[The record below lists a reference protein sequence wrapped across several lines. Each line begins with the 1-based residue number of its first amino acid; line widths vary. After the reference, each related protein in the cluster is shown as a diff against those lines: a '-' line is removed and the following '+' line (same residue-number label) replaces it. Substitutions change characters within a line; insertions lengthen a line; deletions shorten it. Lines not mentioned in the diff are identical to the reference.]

1 MQSPNSGMNTAA
13 WDSLKGMCAAVQYA
27 GALPISHPLL
37 SPVHAGPELL
47 RHFPPLLLIVG
58 GADTPPLTHNLSL
71 SLFLSLLFS
80 SPIFPSSKDNR
91 DNRRLLYRL
100 LYRLGMNARRAPEM
114 TRLCVFC
121 FVFCFRIPA

>member
-58 GADTPPLTHNLSL
+58 GADTPPPTHTHS
-71 SLFLSLLFS
+71 LSLLFS

-91 DNRRLLYRL
+91 DNRDNRRLLYRL
-100 LYRLGMNARRAPEM
+100 LYCDLHNNRPKTAETSAIR
-114 TRLCVFC
+114 VS
-121 FVFCFRIPA
+121 

>member
-58 GADTPPLTHNLSL
+58 GADTPPPHTHTHSL
-71 SLFLSLLFS
+71 SVVFQPHF
-80 SPIFPSSKDNR
+80 PIIKR
-91 DNRRLLYRL
+91 Q
-100 LYRLGMNARRAPEM
+100 
-114 TRLCVFC
+114 
-121 FVFCFRIPA
+121 

>member
-58 GADTPPLTHNLSL
+58 GADTPSPPHTLSHTHNLSL
-71 SLFLSLLFS
+71 SVSLSVVFQPHF
-80 SPIFPSSKDNR
+80 PIIKR
-91 DNRRLLYRL
+91 Q
-100 LYRLGMNARRAPEM
+100 
-114 TRLCVFC
+114 
-121 FVFCFRIPA
+121 